1 MPTTYVDQF
10 WIFDPYAPP
19 AVDTVLTV
27 SIFNIVDNNDNN
39 LINRFSNDRIDG
51 SDIQASYPGDTVTVT
66 LPSGSTVTI
75 TGVTFYLADGRQVF
89 TPTDGSI
96 LQTST
101 LVSTTWVSS
110 QGSTT
115 PASLAP
121 PCFTPGTL
129 IAIAGG
135 QKLVESLQAGELIQT
150 ADKGLAAIRLVHMR
164 TLSADH
170 LKAYPNH
177 GPVRISAGSLGH
189 ELPGRDL
196 IVSPQHRIL
205 IRSNIAERMFG
216 QREILVPACQLVGLQ
231 GISRVGATGPVHYI
245 HILLDH
251 HAVIYAEQAPTET
264 LYLGT
269 QVHENLTANEIEA
282 IRKHLPFGPG
292 YQMEPARLFVRGR
305 RLKKLLERHRTND
318 KPLLDVRPG
327 SSPQLMSSTA

>member
-19 AVDTVLTV
+19 AAGTVLTV
-27 SIFNIVDNNDNN
+27 STFNIVDNNDNN

-51 SDIQASYPGDTVTVT
+51 SDIRASYPGDTVTVT
-66 LPSGSTVTI
+66 LPGGGTVTI

-96 LQTST
+96 LQTSA

-135 QKLVESLQAGELIQT
+135 HKLVESLQAGELVQT

-177 GPVRISAGSLGH
+177 GPVRISAGSLGQ

-216 QREILVPACQLVGLQ
+216 QREILVPACQLVGMA
-231 GISRVGATGPVHYI
+231 GISRVKQVGEVTYI

-251 HAVIYAEQAPTET
+251 HAVIYAENTPTET
-264 LYLGT
+264 LFLGK
-269 QVHENLTANEIEA
+269 QVHESLSPREIEK
-282 IRKHLPFGPG
+282 IRIHFR
-292 YQMEPARLFVRGR
+292 YVSNFAMEPARLLVRGV
-305 RLKKLLERHRTND
+305 RLKKLLERHMSNN
-318 KPLLDVRPG
+318 KPLLEEETHQPE
-327 SSPQLMSSTA
+327 LMFPTG